1 MFFYGFAIGDM
12 VYMENYDDDH
22 KAVAIGGVTI
32 ACLSIVF
39 SHTWDDTFTGQLPA
53 HNVFCND
60 SFAFYNGFVLRG
72 RAKIITLGT

>member
-39 SHTWDDTFTGQLPA
+39 SHTWDDIFGKQDLDKDLLLEPMGKLI
-53 HNVFCND
+53 
-60 SFAFYNGFVLRG
+60 Y
-72 RAKIITLGT
+72 